1 MPAAGED
8 HDFYYS
14 FSDFREFRT
23 AQGARLLSNIGKLL
37 RHWKVHCQWPS
48 DIHGIDP
55 DSDELLDSLVE
66 ANDLLLEQVDTSLDE
81 AAGLKSNKTNQT
93 VAGAPGQQGTPI
105 VSSWNRARKDT
116 PGRNDTSFRFLMAK
130 NIQRPQLK
138 FKDKIDNSNTPFIP
152 IIKRKPNALRPLEI
166 NCSNTDSR
174 PENLQVPSAIAD
186 FVHQERM
193 KVQAGPALNST
204 AHPYQHE
211 LDMFEPSVNQLK
223 SRKEQLYEELDKTPF
238 TLVETAEQL
247 QELSQRLSAVS
258 EFAVDLEHHSYRS
271 FQGFCC
277 LMQISTRDHDYLI
290 DTLELRNELQILND
304 SFTNPKI
311 LKVFHGADM
320 DIGWLQ
326 RDFGIYVV
334 NMFDTGQAARVL
346 NFDKYSLAYLL
357 KKFCDVTA
365 NKQYQLADW
374 RIRPLPLEM
383 VRYAREDTHYLLY
396 ISDRLHNE
404 LIKSGNANSNLLQSV
419 YTRSKDVCLKRY
431 EKPLFTSVSF
441 QKVLEKHK
449 RTFNTEQKCAFRL
462 LYAWRDNIA
471 REEDESTGF
480 VLPNHMMF
488 QIAETMPRE
497 AQGVLACCNPVPTLV
512 KQYVHEIH
520 MLIMQ
525 AKELALATNKSSS
538 SVGATSQADSGHTTN
553 HTASTSTTLSQLP
566 LMDPDT
572 KSTHSLANGHS
583 LLVSAASPS
592 SFGHVITSGPLV
604 SKASPAISL
613 FEISDDEQPTDG
625 QKKAEK
631 IKASFENPFQKFLPM
646 KSHSETTEGITTVN
660 ELQSHQQVHRIN
672 QQWRQATQLNTSP
685 SASSVT
691 VEPNTGHERHRSDS
705 EETPEDLTPLRNRT
719 GKATSKKR
727 KTSPG
732 TFDNGYEQE
741 ESDTQPGRTF
751 VPFNYSDVDYSTF
764 TGDAEKATKD
774 KTVVF
779 NPYSS
784 SRNSKSAGPRSKVHM
799 KSGQKSL
806 TFSSN
811 KQTSQKK
818 KWPRR

>member
-1 MPAAGED
+1 
-8 HDFYYS
+8 
-14 FSDFREFRT
+14 
-23 AQGARLLSNIGKLL
+23 
-37 RHWKVHCQWPS
+37 
-48 DIHGIDP
+48 
-55 DSDELLDSLVE
+55 
-66 ANDLLLEQVDTSLDE
+66 
-81 AAGLKSNKTNQT
+81 
-93 VAGAPGQQGTPI
+93 
-105 VSSWNRARKDT
+105 
-116 PGRNDTSFRFLMAK
+116 
-130 NIQRPQLK
+130 
-138 FKDKIDNSNTPFIP
+138 
-152 IIKRKPNALRPLEI
+152 
-166 NCSNTDSR
+166 
-174 PENLQVPSAIAD
+174 
-186 FVHQERM
+186 
-193 KVQAGPALNST
+193 
-204 AHPYQHE
+204 
-211 LDMFEPSVNQLK
+211 
-223 SRKEQLYEELDKTPF
+223 
-238 TLVETAEQL
+238 
-247 QELSQRLSAVS
+247 
-258 EFAVDLEHHSYRS
+258 
-271 FQGFCC
+271 
-277 LMQISTRDHDYLI
+277 MQISTRDHDYLI

-326 RDFGIYVV
+326 RDFGVYVL

-346 NFDKYSLAYLL
+346 NFEKFSLAYLL

-396 ISDRLHNE
+396 ICDRLHNE
-404 LIKSGNANSNLLQSV
+404 LIKSGNANSNLIQSV
-419 YTRSKDVCLKRY
+419 YARSKDVCLKRY

-449 RTFNTEQKCAFRL
+449 QTFNTEQICAFRL

-471 REEDESTGF
+471 REEDESAGF

-520 MLIMQ
+520 LLILQ
-525 AKELALATNKSSS
+525 AKELALAANKSSS
-538 SVGATSQADSGHTTN
+538 SVGATSEVDSGNTTE
-553 HTASTSTTLSQLP
+553 HSASTSTTLSRPP
-566 LMDPDT
+566 LIDPDS
-572 KSTHSLANGHS
+572 KSNHLLVNGDS

-592 SFGHVITSGPLV
+592 SFGHVIVSGPPV
-604 SKASPAISL
+604 PKASPAILL
-613 FEISDDEQPTDG
+613 FEISNDEQLTDG

-631 IKASFENPFQKFLPM
+631 IKASFENPFQKFLPV
-646 KSHSETTEGITTVN
+646 KSHSETTEGTTTVD
-660 ELQSHQQVHRIN
+660 ELQNHEQVHRIN

-685 SASSVT
+685 SAS
-691 VEPNTGHERHRSDS
+691 EPNAGHKRHHSDS
-705 EETPEDLTPLRNRT
+705 EETSEDLTPLRNRT
-719 GKATSKKR
+719 GKSASKKR

-732 TFDNGYEQE
+732 TSKNGGEEE
-741 ESDTQPGRTF
+741 ESSTQPGRAF

-764 TGDAEKATKD
+764 TGDKEKETKD

-784 SRNSKSAGPRSKVHM
+784 SRDSKSAGPRSKVHM